1 MPRTWTLF
9 ELDRR
14 KQFLFR
20 PVFPCFW
27 ALAFTLVFAFASL
40 GGCASFSDSRFFVKA
55 VDDRR
60 KAELLTEKGAAL
72 YESDLVKAEN
82 FERIKEVRRYFET
95 ALRYD
100 PENRT
105 AARYMEYLN
114 TFVQTRVNKKIAL
127 AGSLAKKPNRTE
139 EENFQLC
146 AAVAEAS
153 RLDPENDEIG
163 KLKEDSEPVCAALAA
178 SYAEKGKNIRSS
190 VIGGGGDEKTEQ
202 AYLQALDYYRKVLVV
217 DPENKRARSEKKA
230 LQDDLSPFF
239 QRKRAEVEQK
249 IAKGQFDQANKD
261 LAALRAFDKKLDG
274 RFEREVKALS
284 YSLYYRWA
292 KRSLEQKKY
301 QTAGDLVD
309 KALAVDKT
317 PEATNLKREIL
328 ARKRTLEEG
337 VDFEAFLEYV
347 DSLID
352 QNRLGDAN
360 RSIEKVLGK
369 TTDQG
374 RTRQL
379 EQRKARVGALLPD
392 LYKQGVDAY
401 KEESF
406 QKAIQSL
413 GVVVDVDPDYEQAA
427 SYLEKARSKQ
437 RLLESM

>member
-1 MPRTWTLF
+1 MSR
-9 ELDRR
+9 
-14 KQFLFR
+14 FR
-20 PVFPCFW
+20 LRAIFRLIWALSV
-27 ALAFTLVFAFASL
+27 ALAFL

-72 YESDLVKAEN
+72 YESELVKAEN
-82 FERIKEVRRYFET
+82 YERIEEIRRYFET

-100 PENRT
+100 PENRS
-105 AARYMEYLN
+105 AARYIESLSS
-114 TFVQTRVNKKIAL
+114 FVQRRVDRKIAL
-127 AGSLAKKPNRTE
+127 AQSLIKKPNRTE
-139 EENFQLC
+139 DESFQLC
-146 AAVAEAS
+146 AAVAEVS
-153 RLDPENDEIG
+153 RLDPRNTETG
-163 KLKEDSEPVCAALAA
+163 KLKEESEQVRAALAA
-178 SYAEKGKNIRSS
+178 SYAEKGKNIKSS
-190 VIGGGGDEKTEQ
+190 VKEGDGVEKTEQ
-202 AYLQALDYYRKVLVV
+202 AYLQALDYYRKVMLI
-217 DPENKRARSEKKA
+217 DPENGQARSEKKA

-239 QRKRAEVEQK
+239 QRKKNGVEQK
-249 IAKGQFDQANKD
+249 IAKGQFDQANRD
-261 LAALRAFDKKLDG
+261 LAELLSLDKKLDN
-274 RFEREVKALS
+274 RFDREVKALS
-284 YSLYYRWA
+284 YSLYFQWA
-292 KRSLEQKKY
+292 KRSLAQKKY

-317 PEATNLKREIL
+317 SEALNLKLEIL

-337 VDFEAFLEYV
+337 ADFEALLEYV

-360 RSIEKVLGK
+360 RSIGNVLGK
-369 TTDQG
+369 TADQG

-379 EQRKARVGALLPD
+379 EQRKARVRALLPD

-406 QKAIQSL
+406 QKAVQTL